1 MQQQTPLNRSRGWL
15 LVALVA
21 GVSLLGSI
29 YPLVAEPENRP
40 GAVAMIGFAGLA
52 LGMSAGPLRQGD
64 PSTWRVMWVF
74 PAALALIAVLMDD
87 GAFTIYSLVLAAV
100 AGLGLVWSRPV
111 ASPPSTEP
119 SPRSTET
126 MT

>member
-1 MQQQTPLNRSRGWL
+1 MQQQTTRNRSRGWL

-29 YPLVAEPENRP
+29 YPLVAEPENRA
-40 GAVAMIGFAGLA
+40 GAAAMIGLAGLA
-52 LGMSAGPLRQGD
+52 LGMSAGPLRRGD

-74 PAALALIAVLMDD
+74 PAALAFIAVFVED
-87 GAFTIYSLVLAAV
+87 GAFTIFSLVLAAV
-100 AGLGLVWSRPV
+100 AGLGLVWSRPS
-111 ASPPSTEP
+111 ASSRSTEP
-119 SPRSTET
+119 